1 MSLYAYHGSYVSGYA
16 NGKVYSYLINEHFV
30 CSIFH
35 HLQITLNQGRDLYFM
50 NNKDQERYLFAFWR
64 NKLPD

>member
-1 MSLYAYHGSYVSGYA
+1 MRIMALMYQGIRTV
-16 NGKVYSYLINEHFV
+16 NYSYLINEHFV

-35 HLQITLNQGRDLYFM
+35 YLQITLNQGRDLYFM